1 MPQHIILIV
10 LIVLPFVGSIV
21 VALLPDSARNAAAW
35 LAGATA
41 IAGLII
47 VSAFYPAVLG
57 GASIRHDI
65 AWLPQFGLTFI
76 LRLDGFAWAFSILIT
91 GIGALVMLYARY
103 YISLSDPV
111 ARFFSLLLAFMGAM
125 LGIALSGNLIQ
136 LVFFWELT
144 SILSFLLI
152 GYWHHS
158 ASARAGAR
166 MALTVTATGGLCL
179 FAGVIVLGHIVG
191 SYDLDVVLK
200 SGDQI
205 RAHPLYLTALILVLL
220 GALTKSAQFPFH
232 FWLPQAMNAPTP
244 VSAYLHSAAMVK
256 AGVFLL
262 VRLWPAMG
270 GTDYWLWFVGTA
282 GLATFIL
289 GAFLAVFQ
297 QDLKGL
303 LAYSTISHLG
313 LITLLIGLDRPL
325 ALVAAIFHMFNH
337 ATFKASLFMAA
348 GIIDHETGTR
358 DIRRLSGLWRF
369 MPITAF
375 LAMVAAAAMAG
386 VPLLNGFLSKEMFF
400 AETIETHDGSMLDDA
415 LPYIVTLA
423 SMFSVAYSLR
433 FIRDVFFGPPPKD
446 LPQTPHEPPRWMRF
460 PVEVLVVS
468 CLVVGIV
475 PAVTIGPILDTAV
488 HAVLGPAVPQY
499 SLAVWHGFT
508 FPLLMSGVALAGG
521 IAIYLLLRRYLQSAL
536 EGPRLLRGLD
546 ASHIFERVLV
556 MVSWRWARTLEGFLG
571 TQRLQPQLLLLV
583 CAALAAALWPVYQR
597 GLGAGRIISADVDPA
612 LAAVWVV
619 GIACALGC
627 ANLAKYHRLA
637 AVILGGGAGLATCI
651 TFVWLS
657 AIDLALT
664 QLLVEI
670 VTTVLL
676 LLGLRWLPKRL
687 EVIDVAARA
696 RTIGSTRRRRLRD
709 LAVAVTSGCGL
720 SILAYSVMTSPTPN
734 SISKFFLERA
744 YTDGGGT
751 NVVNVILVDFRG
763 FDTLGEITVLGVVA
777 LTVFALLR
785 RFRPAPDS
793 VAIPEQQ
800 IPPNAMNDDHFR
812 QGSEGGFLPI
822 PAVIVQLL
830 FPFMMIM
837 AVFLFLRGHD
847 LPGGGFVAGITMA
860 IALILQYIAGGIRLV
875 ETRLRISPLRWIS
888 FGLLTAAWAGAAPW
902 LFSRPFLTS
911 YANYAELPLIG
922 AVPTASAVIFDLGVF
937 LLVVGATALMLVA
950 LAHQS
955 IRSHRVARS
964 SATAAP
970 TEDT

>member
-1 MPQHIILIV
+1 MQQHTMLIS
-10 LIVLPFVGSIV
+10 LIMLPFAGSVI
-21 VALLPDSARNAAAW
+21 VALLSDNARNAAAW
-35 LAGATA
+35 SAGAVA
-41 IAGLII
+41 IAALII
-47 VSAFYPAVLG
+47 ASSFYSSVLG

-65 AWLPQFGLTFI
+65 AWLPQFGLTFS
-76 LRLDGFAWAFSILIT
+76 LRLDGFAWAFAILIT

-103 YISLSDPV
+103 YISPSDPV

-158 ASARAGAR
+158 QSARAGAR

-179 FAGVIVLGHIVG
+179 FAGVIVLGRIVG
-191 SYDLDVVLK
+191 SYDLDVVLS
-200 SGDQI
+200 SGNQI
-205 RAHPLYLTALILVLL
+205 RAHPLYLTALVLVLL
-220 GALTKSAQFPFH
+220 GAFTKSAQFPFH

-282 GLATFIL
+282 GLVTFGL

-313 LITLLIGLDRPL
+313 LITLLVGLDRPL
-325 ALVAAIFHMFNH
+325 AMVAAIFHMLNH

-423 SMFSVAYSLR
+423 SMFTVAYSFR
-433 FIRDVFFGPPPKD
+433 FIRDVFFGPPPKN
-446 LPQTPHEPPRWMRF
+446 LPRAPNEPPHWMRF
-460 PVEVLVVS
+460 PVEVLVVA

-475 PAVTIGPILDTAV
+475 PALTIGPILETAV
-488 HAVLGPAVPQY
+488 HAVLGPAGPTY

-508 FPLLMSGVALAGG
+508 FPLLMSGVALTGG
-521 IAIYLLLRRYLQSAL
+521 VATYLVLRRYLLTA
-536 EGPRLLRGLD
+536 EDGPPLWGSLD
-546 ASHIFERVLV
+546 AAHTFERVLV
-556 MVSWRWARTLEGFLG
+556 VVSWRWARALESLLG
-571 TQRLQPQLLLLV
+571 TGRLQPQLLLLI
-583 CAALAAALWPVYQR
+583 CAAVVAALWPVYQR
-597 GLGAGRIISADVDPA
+597 GLGAARIPSTDVD
-612 LAAVWVV
+612 LAFAAIWVV

-627 ANLAKYHRLA
+627 AYLAKYHRLA
-637 AVILGGGAGLATCI
+637 AVILGGGSGLATCI

-664 QLLVEI
+664 QLLIEI
-670 VTTVLL
+670 VTSVLL
-676 LLGLRWLPKRL
+676 LLGLRWLPKRF
-687 EVIDVAARA
+687 EMIDVAARA
-696 RTIGSTRRRRLRD
+696 KTVGSTRRRRLRD
-709 LAVAVTSGCGL
+709 LVVAVISGSGL
-720 SILAYSVMTSPTPN
+720 SILAYSVMTTPTPN

-744 YTDGGGT
+744 YADGGGT

-763 FDTLGEITVLGVVA
+763 FDTVGEITVLGVVA

-785 RFRPAPDS
+785 RFRPAADS
-793 VAIPEQQ
+793 VATPEQQ
-800 IPPNAMNDDHFR
+800 TLRSALHDDHI
-812 QGSEGGFLPI
+812 QHPAEGGFLPI

-830 FPFMMIM
+830 FPFMVIM

-847 LPGGGFVAGITMA
+847 FPGGGFIAGITTA
-860 IALILQYIAGGIRLV
+860 VALILQYMTSGVRLV

-888 FGLLTAAWAGAAPW
+888 IGLLTAACAGAAPW
-902 LFSRPFLTS
+902 FFSRPFLTS
-911 YANYAELPLIG
+911 YADYAELPFIG

-937 LLVVGATALMLVA
+937 LVVVGATALMLVA

-955 IRSHRVARS
+955 IRSHRAERS
-964 SATAAP
+964 LPTAAKIG
-970 TEDT
+970 DT

>member
-1 MPQHIILIV
+1 MPQYIILIA
-10 LIVLPFVGSIV
+10 LIVLPFAGSIV
-21 VALLPDSARNAAAW
+21 VALLPDSTRNAAAW
-35 LAGATA
+35 LAGAIA
-41 IAGLII
+41 ITGLII
-47 VSAFYPAVLG
+47 VSTFYSSVLG

-65 AWLPQFGLTFI
+65 AWLPQFGLTFS
-76 LRLDGFAWAFSILIT
+76 LRLDGFAWAFAILIT

-103 YISLSDPV
+103 YISPSDPV

-152 GYWHHS
+152 GYWHHN

-191 SYDLDVVLK
+191 SYDLDVVLI
-200 SGDQI
+200 SGNQI

-244 VSAYLHSAAMVK
+244 VSAYLHSATLVK

-262 VRLWPAMG
+262 IRLWPAMG
-270 GTDYWLWFVGTA
+270 GTDYWLWLVGTA
-282 GLATFIL
+282 GLTTFVL

-325 ALVAAIFHMFNH
+325 ALVAAIFHMLNH

-423 SMFSVAYSLR
+423 SMFTVAYSLR

-446 LPQTPHEPPRWMRF
+446 LRRTPHEPPHWMRF
-460 PVEVLVVS
+460 PVEILVVA

-475 PAVTIGPILDTAV
+475 PALTIGPILETAV
-488 HAVLGPAVPQY
+488 HAVLGSAGPTY

-508 FPLLMSGVALAGG
+508 FPFLMSGVALAGG
-521 IAIYLLLRRYLQSAL
+521 IATYLVLRKYLLTAVD
-536 EGPRLLRGLD
+536 GPPLWGSLD
-546 ASHIFERVLV
+546 AAHIFERVMV
-556 MVSWRWARTLEGFLG
+556 MVSWRWARSLESLLG
-571 TQRLQPQLLLLV
+571 TRRLQPQLLLLV
-583 CAALAAALWPVYQR
+583 CVALVAALWPVYQR
-597 GLGAGRIISADVDPA
+597 GLGAARFLSTDIHPA
-612 LAAVWVV
+612 FAAIWVV
-619 GIACALGC
+619 GVACALGC
-627 ANLAKYHRLA
+627 ALLAKYHRLA

-696 RTIGSTRRRRLRD
+696 RTVGSTRRRRLRD
-709 LAVAVTSGCGL
+709 LAVAVMSGSGL

-744 YTDGGGT
+744 YTDGGGS

-763 FDTLGEITVLGVVA
+763 LDTLGEITVLGVVA

-800 IPPNAMNDDHFR
+800 IPPNALNDDHFR

-830 FPFMMIM
+830 FPFMVII

-847 LPGGGFVAGITMA
+847 VPGGGFVAGITMA
-860 IALILQYIAGGIRLV
+860 IALILQYMAGGIRLI

-888 FGLLTAAWAGAAPW
+888 FGLLTAACAGAAPW
-902 LFSRPFLTS
+902 FFSRPFLTS
-911 YANYAELPLIG
+911 YASYAELPLIG

-970 TEDT
+970 TEEP